1 MSYSLKEINQMT
13 QPEFVRC
20 FGHIFEETP
29 AIAQQAW
36 TANPFT
42 TLNDLHNKMVAIVHE
57 MTLDEK
63 LSLIRAH
70 PELGER
76 VQMAAASVQEQA
88 SAGLDQLNAEDYQ
101 QIRVLNVAYKEK
113 FDFPFVVAVKG
124 LTVKDILAAME
135 ARLGAQR
142 EEEMV
147 RSLSEIC
154 KIAHF
159 RLEALIAETV

>member
-1 MSYSLKEINQMT
+1 MNYSLEAINQMT
-13 QPEFVRC
+13 QPEFIRC
-20 FGHIFEETP
+20 FGHLFEETP

-36 TANPFT
+36 ITRPFKG
-42 TLNDLHNKMVAIVHE
+42 LNDLHDKMVAIVHK
-57 MTLDEK
+57 MTPDEK
-63 LSLIRAH
+63 LSLICAH

-76 VQMAAASVQEQA
+76 VQMAAASVREQA
-88 SAGLDQLNAEDYQ
+88 SARLDQLNAEDYQ
-101 QIRVLNVAYKEK
+101 RIRTLNAAYKEK

-124 LTVKDILAAME
+124 LAVKDILVAME

-142 EEEMV
+142 EEEMA

-154 KIAHF
+154 KIARF